1 MNFKLNS
8 AMLRACLWLVLVPF
22 LLFSVAVSEEDDVKM
37 ALVEFMEKLSPGN
50 VQRGAN
56 WGWNESSDPCIDK
69 WEGISCDGSQK
80 FVKKI
85 VLNELN
91 LTGVLDAELLCQTNT
106 LFVLSLENNNIVGD
120 LSKDILGCKNLTHLY
135 LSGNRFSGAFPKS
148 LSGLSNLKRI
158 DISGNG
164 FSGKL
169 PEMSKVSGL
178 LTFLAENNQFSGE
191 IPIYDFSNLV
201 EYNVSNNDLTGP
213 IPDVDGR
220 FGQSSFLGNP
230 GLCGKPLANVCP
242 INPRKKSKNSLARYL
257 IYCGAAII
265 VLIVILIISY
275 RVIMN
280 VRSENKKANAV
291 KADDS
296 DSSSTEYKN
305 VKRSEFSVTSA
316 ESGMA
321 SSSLLVLSNP
331 DVKGMKFE
339 DLLRAPAEL
348 LGRGKHGST
357 YKVTPNSGLIL
368 AVKRIKDWG
377 ISAENFKKRMQRI
390 GQVTHPKVLS
400 VLAYYCSKQ
409 EKLLVYDYQHNGSL
423 LSLLQGYSHS
433 HFSKHSLL
441 LFTD

>member
-1 MNFKLNS
+1 
-8 AMLRACLWLVLVPF
+8 MLRACLWLVLVPF
-22 LLFSVAVSEEDDVKM
+22 LLFSVAVSEEEEDVKTS
-37 ALVEFMEKLSPGN
+37 LIEFMEKLEPGD

-56 WGWNESSDPCIDK
+56 WGWNQSSDPCIDK
-69 WEGISCDGSQK
+69 WEGIGCDGSLK

-85 VLNELN
+85 VLNGLN
-91 LTGVLDAELLCQTNT
+91 LTGVLDADLLCKTNT

-120 LSKDILGCKNLTHLY
+120 LSDDILSCRNLTHLY
-135 LSGNRFSGAFPKS
+135 LSGNRFSGVFPKS

-158 DISGNG
+158 DISDNG

-178 LTFLAENNQFSGE
+178 LTFLAQNNQFDGE
-191 IPIYDFSNLV
+191 MPVYDFSNLV
-201 EYNVSNNDLTGP
+201 EYNVSNNDLSGP
-213 IPDVDGR
+213 IPDLDGR
-220 FGQSSFLGNP
+220 FGASSFLGNP
-230 GLCGKPLANVCP
+230 GLCGKPLAKICP
-242 INPRKKSKNSLARYL
+242 EKKSKKSLARYL
-257 IYCGAAII
+257 IYCGVAIM
-265 VLIVILIISY
+265 VLIVILLVSY
-275 RVIMN
+275 KVIRN

-291 KADDS
+291 KHSDDS
-296 DSSSTEYKN
+296 DSTSSEYKN
-305 VKRSEFSVTSA
+305 AGRSEFSVTSA
-316 ESGMA
+316 ESGLA
-321 SSSLLVLSNP
+321 SSLLVLSNP

-390 GQVTHPKVLS
+390 GQVTHPKILS

-409 EKLLVYDYQHNGSL
+409 EKLLVYDYQQNGSL
-423 LSLLQGYSHS
+423 LSLLQGYSCS
-433 HFSKHSLL
+433 HNLISQTLSTIFFQIL
-441 LFTD
+441 

>member
-1 MNFKLNS
+1 
-8 AMLRACLWLVLVPF
+8 MLRACLWFVLVPF
-22 LLFSVAVSEEDDVKM
+22 LLFSVAVSEEDDVNM
-37 ALVEFMEKLSPGN
+37 SLVEFMEKLSPGN

-91 LTGVLDAELLCQTNT
+91 LTGVLDAELLCKTNT

-158 DISGNG
+158 DISDNE

-178 LTFLAENNQFSGE
+178 LTFLAENNQFNGE
-191 IPIYDFSNLV
+191 IPVYDFSNLV
-201 EYNVSNNDLTGP
+201 EYNVSNNDLSGP
-213 IPDVDGR
+213 IPGVDGR
-220 FGQSSFLGNP
+220 FGESSFLGNP

-242 INPRKKSKNSLARYL
+242 VDPKKKSKNSLARYL

-296 DSSSTEYKN
+296 DSSSAEYKN

-390 GQVTHPKVLS
+390 GQVTHPKVLP

-409 EKLLVYDYQHNGSL
+409 EKLLVYDYQQNGSL
-423 LSLLQGYSHS
+423 LSLLQGYSVS
-433 HFSKHSLL
+433 FLET
-441 LFTD
+441 LFTIIFLYRLKE